1 MLLQSEALFDVPNRP
16 DILFDTAFFA
26 EWANY
31 LF

>member
-16 DILFDTAFFA
+16 DILLDTAFFA
-26 EWANY
+26 EWASD